1 MTSDKHQ
8 QDEMM
13 VLSGNSKVSENP
25 STGIK
30 DVQSDAHTF
39 LSQGIAWFQQGDYRR
54 AIAAFNQALQINPD
68 LVQAYHYRGM
78 SHYCQGD
85 ALGAIGD
92 FDQVLR
98 LDPQNAQA
106 YSDRGLILA
115 TLNDRWG
122 AMQDYNQALQL
133 DPNYAKGY
141 LNRSMLRL
149 ALEDYDGAIA
159 DCDQVIRMN
168 PNLAEGYLNRGIARF
183 ELEAYQDAI
192 VDCDRALA
200 INPNLAAAYFNR
212 GMNHIA
218 LGAYQE
224 AIADFNHVLELNPN
238 DAQASLNRG
247 YVRLQLGENWGS
259 IEDFDQAM
267 RLEPVAAKAFFQQ
280 IANTLN
286 QETDAVEDDESKL
299 IQGLM
304 VQGHLRYQLG
314 DYQAALNAY
323 NQVLNLDPNYTEAYN
338 QRSTV
343 RSAMGDYQGAI
354 ADLETVKTLSLTT
367 PFSPEPVSVATDEP
381 TPQEYHKIGV
391 HKLNQEDFHGAIE
404 AFNYVLQHNQ
414 NNATV
419 LTCRGFAYRRL
430 GDKLRAIEDFQKAA
444 KVFYEQGDMKSSQE
458 VIKTLK
464 KLRQ

>member
-1 MTSDKHQ
+1 MSSDKHQ
-8 QDEMM
+8 QDETMI
-13 VLSGNSKVSENP
+13 SGNSQVSGKP
-25 STGIK
+25 STGIET
-30 DVQSDAHTF
+30 VQAEADNF
-39 LSQGIAWFQQGDYRR
+39 FNQGLAWFQQKDYRR
-54 AIAAFNQALQINPD
+54 AIAAFNQALRINPD
-68 LVQAYHYRGM
+68 LVEAYRYRAM

-92 FDQVLR
+92 FDEVLR
-98 LDPQNAQA
+98 INPYYAEV

-115 TLNDRWG
+115 QLNDRWG

-149 ALEDYDGAIA
+149 TLEDYTGAIA
-159 DCDQVIRMN
+159 DCDQVIRIN

-183 ELEAYQDAI
+183 ELEEYQDAI
-192 VDCDRALA
+192 ADCDRALG

-212 GMNHIA
+212 GMNQIA

-238 DAQASLNRG
+238 DAQAYLNRG
-247 YVRLQLGENWGS
+247 YVRLQLGENWSS

-286 QETDAVEDDESKL
+286 EEPDAVEDNESKL

-304 VQGHLRYQLG
+304 VQGNLRYQLG
-314 DYQAALNAY
+314 DYQEALNAY
-323 NQVLNLDPNYTEAYN
+323 NQVLTIDSNHTEAYN

-354 ADLETVKTLSLTT
+354 ADLDMVKTLSLTT
-367 PFSPEPVSVATDEP
+367 PLSLEVVSVATDKL
-381 TPQEYHKIGV
+381 TPQEYHNIGV
-391 HKLNQEDFHGAIE
+391 EKLNQEDFHGAIE
-404 AFNYVLQHNQ
+404 AFNYVLQDNP
-414 NNATV
+414 NNATA

-430 GDKLRAIEDFQKAA
+430 GDKPRAIADFQKAA